1 MYEGG
6 WWCLMVSSWS
16 EIPIFHVLNAR
27 ITFGNLN
34 GCDEPVP
41 LVRGSPSSETPSPGS
56 DSSSVSSSSS
66 TTSCRSCEISPTL
79 FEAPRGYS
87 MLGGQREAA
96 TRDDEDDLLQFAI
109 QQSLLEAGS
118 EYDQVTIWEAL
129 TNSKPGTHP
138 MSYEGHR
145 QDRNT
150 THMPHHQP
158 VPPTAVPSPR
168 PSPSRGPGGH
178 VFRSYDEQLRLAME
192 LSAQEQAQE
201 QEERRR
207 RARQEEE
214 ELERIL
220 RLSLT
225 EQ

>member
-1 MYEGG
+1 M
-6 WWCLMVSSWS
+6 
-16 EIPIFHVLNAR
+16 
-27 ITFGNLN
+27 
-34 GCDEPVP
+34 
-41 LVRGSPSSETPSPGS
+41 
-56 DSSSVSSSSS
+56 
-66 TTSCRSCEISPTL
+66 
-79 FEAPRGYS
+79 
-87 MLGGQREAA
+87 GGQREAA
-96 TRDDEDDLLQFAI
+96 TRDDDDDLLQFAI

-118 EYDQVTIWEAL
+118 EYDQVRLRGCVGPRDCGAAPANAHTSPQVTIWEAL

-138 MSYEGHR
+138 MSYESRR
-145 QDRNT
+145 QDRSAPPT
-150 THMPHHQP
+150 PQRQP
-158 VPPTAVPSPR
+158 VSPESVPSPR
-168 PSPSRGPGGH
+168 PSPGPGSGRH

-192 LSAQEQAQE
+192 LSAQE

>member
-1 MYEGG
+1 MPWVTVHWEGG
-6 WWCLMVSSWS
+6 RISHNWVGARVVTWDSSPSREGGRPAVVGPSRWLLATVTGRS
-16 EIPIFHVLNAR
+16 A
-27 ITFGNLN
+27 
-34 GCDEPVP
+34 
-41 LVRGSPSSETPSPGS
+41 GSPGRVFPAPR
-56 DSSSVSSSSS
+56 S
-66 TTSCRSCEISPTL
+66 TTHT
-79 FEAPRGYS
+79 
-87 MLGGQREAA
+87 
-96 TRDDEDDLLQFAI
+96 
-109 QQSLLEAGS
+109 
-118 EYDQVTIWEAL
+118 
-129 TNSKPGTHP
+129 
-138 MSYEGHR
+138 
-145 QDRNT
+145 
-150 THMPHHQP
+150 PHHQP